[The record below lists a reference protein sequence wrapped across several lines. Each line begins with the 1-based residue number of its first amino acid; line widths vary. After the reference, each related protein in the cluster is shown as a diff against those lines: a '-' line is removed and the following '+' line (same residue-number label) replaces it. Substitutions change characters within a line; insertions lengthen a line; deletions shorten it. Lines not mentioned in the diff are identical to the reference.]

1 MGSPAWWPWSLS
13 LGPKPPRLRNAGS
26 SSTGQPSP
34 PTQNAAKEPPPSQ
47 RSHPSHHTQ
56 RQAHQPCAG
65 RSRVGRG
72 HHADQ
77 AHVPPWRRQFFHHG
91 SRVSVGARKQGP
103 RGPGS
108 HPLGAGTG
116 QHRSHSPRLSAAGA
130 GVTWWL
136 KQRWPPLAAAG
147 LPPAPRNTAL
157 FPRQPT
163 ESWFT
168 ESRCSHH
175 GPSKLCKVMGF
186 PGKVAGDR
194 HRSDFGVRLRVL
206 GAGQTLA
213 SSWDELGASPEE
225 GVL

>member
-1 MGSPAWWPWSLS
+1 MEPPTRAKTSTTEKCRLFLHRPAQPSDPERSKGAASLPEVTS
-13 LGPKPPRLRNAGS
+13 KPPQAAPGPPALCRPLKSQPAASCGS
-26 SSTGQPSP
+26 SPHASLEAAVLPSWQQGVRGGQEAGPSRAREP
-34 PTQNAAKEPPPSQ
+34 PT
-47 RSHPSHHTQ
+47 
-56 RQAHQPCAG
+56 
-65 RSRVGRG
+65 
-72 HHADQ
+72 
-77 AHVPPWRRQFFHHG
+77 
-91 SRVSVGARKQGP
+91 
-103 RGPGS
+103 
-108 HPLGAGTG
+108 GAGTG

-136 KQRWPPLAAAG
+136 KQRWPLLAAAG

-168 ESRCSHH
+168 EPRCSHH

-194 HRSDFGVRLRVL
+194 HRLDFGVHLRLL